1 MADEYDIFGGSG
13 DQFVATNNND
23 QTMMGNDYWNSAS
36 WDSGN
41 YQDSGSATFSVGSA
55 GGDTSIG
62 KWLSAF
68 LAGPG
73 GKNIAGGVISG
84 IGTGLLQML
93 KQKQT
98 QKDSKELLAMKYGLE
113 NQQVADTVARASSMP
128 SVRRMAPA
136 QNKAAMS
143 PNWQAPGLIA
153 TKRGMEQ
160 R

>member
-1 MADEYDIFGGSG
+1 MADEFDIFGGSG
-13 DQFVATNNND
+13 EQAVATSNND
-23 QTMMGNDYWNSAS
+23 QTMMGDDYWNSAS
-36 WDSGN
+36 WGSSD
-41 YQDSGSATFSVGSA
+41 YQPAASATT

-68 LAGPG
+68 LSEPG

-84 IGTGLLQML
+84 IGSGLLQML
-93 KQKQT
+93 KSKQS
-98 QKDSKELLAMKYGLE
+98 QKDSKELLAMKYGME
-113 NQQVADTVARASSMP
+113 NQQIADQVARASSMP

-136 QNKAAMS
+136 QKKAAMS
-143 PNWQAPGLIA
+143 TNWQSPGLIA